1 MNKQYLHK
9 NAHSI
14 LLNDAEIYDRKTMD
28 KKSYFEKFDKK
39 AIENRLSAFLNRP
52 TGKILDNALTKS
64 KNNLKQGKVRLL
76 FFVLMKLIKFLKMI
90 KKYLIP

>member
-1 MNKQYLHK
+1 MFSQGYLFNLGFIINLIIFIIVLALEIFLVFMNKQYLHK

-39 AIENRLSAFLNRP
+39 AIENRLSAFLN
-52 TGKILDNALTKS
+52 KLVK
-64 KNNLKQGKVRLL
+64 LL
-76 FFVLMKLIKFLKMI
+76 H
-90 KKYLIP
+90 

>member
-1 MNKQYLHK
+1 
-9 NAHSI
+9 
-14 LLNDAEIYDRKTMD
+14 MD

-64 KNNLKQGKVRLL
+64 KNNLK
-76 FFVLMKLIKFLKMI
+76 
-90 KKYLIP
+90 